1 MELEIDERALA
12 VTLLLRLSGAACLAV
27 HLSVCLSVYLS
38 LYLSV
43 CLSVYLSLC
52 LSKDGATTIMFSF
65 DDTFHFLSSFLFL
78 S

>member
-27 HLSVCLSVYLS
+27 CLFI
-38 LYLSV
+38 
-43 CLSVYLSLC
+43 CLSLC
-52 LSKDGATTIMFSF
+52 LAKDGATAIIFSF
-65 DDTFHFLSSFLFL
+65 DDTFQFLSSFLFL